1 LSLKGINVKMLA
13 ENIRINDTT
22 LRDGEQ
28 AAGVAFSLRE
38 KVEIARHLDRLGVH
52 EIEVGIP
59 AMGGEEVEAI
69 DAVVRSGLKASL
81 LGWNRAVISD
91 LEASAACGLTR
102 VHISVPVSEV
112 QIAAK
117 FGTGKADVLERL
129 HRAMNYAGD
138 RGWFV
143 SVGAE
148 DSSRADE
155 GFLLEAARCA
165 ETWGAGRFRFCD
177 TVGILDPFSTYEK
190 VRKLAGVISIPI
202 EMHTHDDLGMATAN
216 AIAGIRAGAR
226 SVNVTVNGLGERAG
240 NAALEEV
247 VVALMHIDGLDLG
260 LDFRQL
266 KPLSKLVQ
274 EACGDS
280 LPRWKAIVGDN
291 AFAHESGLHADGILK
306 NPQTYEAFDPKSLGE
321 NHRLVLGKHSGRRGL
336 SEILQRHGVDLNP
349 AEAQFLLASVRR
361 RSGEL
366 KRNLTPEEVLQL
378 YLELSFPQ
386 VNSSHT
392 AEGMEQ
398 GVSS

>member
-1 LSLKGINVKMLA
+1 
-13 ENIRINDTT
+13 
-22 LRDGEQ
+22 
-28 AAGVAFSLRE
+28 VAFSIRE

-59 AMGGEEVEAI
+59 AMGGEEVEAVGAI
-69 DAVVRSGLKASL
+69 VRSGLKASL

-102 VHISVPVSEV
+102 VHISIPVSDI

-117 FGTGKADVLERL
+117 FGTSKADVLERL
-129 HRAMNYAGD
+129 HRAVTYARD
-138 RGWFV
+138 RGLFV

-155 GFLLEAARCA
+155 SFLVEVARCA

-190 VRKLAGVISIPI
+190 VQKLAGAVSVPI

-260 LDFRQL
+260 LDIRRL
-266 KPLSKLVQ
+266 KSLSKLVQ
-274 EACGDS
+274 EACGDR
-280 LPRWKAIVGDN
+280 LPRWKAIVGEN

-306 NPQTYEAFDPKSLGE
+306 NPRTYEAFDPKSLGE
-321 NHRLVLGKHSGRRGL
+321 NHRLVLGKHSGRHAL
-336 SEILQRHGVDLNP
+336 TEILQRHGIDLDP
-349 AEAQFLLASVRR
+349 TEAQFLLTLVRG
-361 RSGEL
+361 RSGQL
-366 KRNLTPEEVLQL
+366 KRNLTAEEVLKL

-386 VNSSHT
+386 GNVSQT

>member
-1 LSLKGINVKMLA
+1 MIAKNV
-13 ENIRINDTT
+13 EINDTT

-28 AAGVAFSLRE
+28 AAGVAFSIRE

-59 AMGGEEVEAI
+59 AMGGEEVEAVGAI
-69 DAVVRSGLKASL
+69 VRSGLKASL

-102 VHISVPVSEV
+102 VHISIPVSDI

-117 FGTGKADVLERL
+117 FGTSKADVLERL
-129 HRAMNYAGD
+129 HRAVTYARD
-138 RGWFV
+138 RGLFV

-155 GFLLEAARCA
+155 SFLVEVARCA

-190 VRKLAGVISIPI
+190 VQKLAGAVSVPI

-260 LDFRQL
+260 LDIRRL
-266 KPLSKLVQ
+266 KSLSKLVQ
-274 EACGDS
+274 EACGDR
-280 LPRWKAIVGDN
+280 LPRWKAIVGEN

-306 NPQTYEAFDPKSLGE
+306 NPRTYEAFDPKSLGE
-321 NHRLVLGKHSGRRGL
+321 NHRLVLGKHSGRHAL
-336 SEILQRHGVDLNP
+336 TEILQRHGIDLDP
-349 AEAQFLLASVRR
+349 TEAQFLLTLVRG
-361 RSGEL
+361 RSGQL
-366 KRNLTPEEVLQL
+366 KRNLTAEEVLKL

-386 VNSSHT
+386 GNVSQT

>member
-1 LSLKGINVKMLA
+1 MIA
-13 ENIRINDTT
+13 ENIQINDTT

-28 AAGVAFSLRE
+28 AAGVAFSVRE

-69 DAVVRSGLKASL
+69 DTILRSGLKASL

-102 VHISVPVSEV
+102 VHISIPVSDV

-117 FGTGKADVLERL
+117 FGTSKADVLERL
-129 HRAMNYAGD
+129 NLAMTYARD
-138 RGWFV
+138 RGLFI

-148 DSSRADE
+148 DSSRAEE
-155 GFLLEAARCA
+155 GFLLEAVRCA
-165 ETWGAGRFRFCD
+165 ETWGAGRFRYCD

-190 VRKLAGVISIPI
+190 VKKLTDVISIPI

-226 SVNVTVNGLGERAG
+226 SVNTTVNGLGERAG

-247 VVALMHIDGLDLG
+247 AVALMHLDGLDLG

-266 KPLSKLVQ
+266 KSLSKLVQ
-274 EACGDS
+274 KACGDP
-280 LPRWKAIVGDN
+280 LPRWKAIVGEN
-291 AFAHESGLHADGILK
+291 AFTHESGLHADGILK

-321 NHRLVLGKHSGRRGL
+321 HHRLVLGKHSGRHGL
-336 SEILQRHGVDLNP
+336 TEILQQHGIDVNP
-349 AEAQFLLASVRR
+349 TEAQFLLTLVRG
-361 RSGEL
+361 RSGQL
-366 KRNLTPEEVLQL
+366 KRNLTAEEVLKL

-386 VNSSHT
+386 THFSQT
-392 AEGMEQ
+392 TEGMEQ